1 MISDHKGKPGGGIMI
16 NISFQNNRL
25 LTVCLFFIF
34 IPVIIFNLN
43 IKAALSY
50 YGTIF
55 QNPLLGQISPIYGY
69 LGTTFIPSN
78 SSTYPQNFSY
88 NDYYSAYPYLQIQN
102 QTSNSSTNGTT
113 TNTTNNN
120 TVVNN
125 AVRYLPTSSSYISG
139 YLPQIYNSGVYNP
152 YSTYQSQ
159 NGYQSTNYTSL
170 SSDIY
175 QTVQTYPNNNN
186 TNTQYQTSSSQTGT
200 YGQSNT
206 STGYI
211 PAGQTGYYAPTQSQ
225 TYTDYSPYQTSNYQ
239 QSSTY
244 SQNLP
249 NTYVPSNSYTTNQ
262 TITNGYYNPN
272 SNYWP
277 TSGTF
282 TSTKPTAEI
291 NGEYR
296 GEWSSDTT
304 SAVGQICFAEIDQY
318 DTQIQGEIRLKEFTI
333 GTNGKANITGTVNGD
348 IVNLEINLGGSVLMF
363 EGTSQGNGTIIGNYI
378 VEGSSGSVLDEGTLT
393 LQYR

>member
-1 MISDHKGKPGGGIMI
+1 MI
-16 NISFQNNRL
+16 NISFQNKSL
-25 LTVCLFFIF
+25 LTVCLFLLC

-43 IKAALSY
+43 IKAAFSY
-50 YGTIF
+50 YGPVF
-55 QNPLLGQISPIYGY
+55 QNPLLGPISPIYGY

-78 SSTYPQNFSY
+78 SSTYSQNFSY

-102 QTSNSSTNGTT
+102 QTGSSSTNGTVTNT
-113 TNTTNNN
+113 TNTTNN

-139 YLPQIYNSGVYNP
+139 YLSQIYNSGVYNP

-159 NGYQSTNYTSL
+159 STYQSTNYPSL
-170 SSDIY
+170 SSNIY

-186 TNTQYQTSSSQTGT
+186 TNTQSQTSSSQTGT

-206 STGYI
+206 STGTYI

-225 TYTDYSPYQTSNYQ
+225 TYTNYSPYQTSNYQ

-244 SQNLP
+244 SQYQP
-249 NTYVPSNSYTTNQ
+249 TVYVPSNSYTTNQ

-277 TSGTF
+277 TSGIS
-282 TSTKPTAEI
+282 TSTKATVKI

-304 SAVGQICFAEIDQY
+304 SVVGQICFAEIDQF
-318 DTQIQGEIRLKEFTI
+318 DTQIEGEIKLKEFTI
-333 GTNGKANITGTVNGD
+333 GTSGKTNITGTVNGNM
-348 IVNLEINLGGSVLMF
+348 VSLEINLGGSVLIF
-363 EGTSQGNGTIIGNYI
+363 EGTAQSNGMIVGNYT
-378 VEGSSGSVLDEGTLT
+378 VEGSSGSTLDEGSLT